1 MVPTAGLDFGTTNSA
16 LALAQGDAVK
26 VMNISNRETTER
38 TLPSVLFF
46 DEDRE
51 VLVGQQAIDEYVG
64 YGGGYGRFLQS
75 LKTFLPQS
83 TFTET
88 RIFGKRYELED
99 LIAVI
104 LAEIKTQA
112 ERQAGSPIESV
123 TLGRPVVFSEDAE
136 KDALAER
143 RLREAARRAGFK
155 DVNFE
160 FEPLAATL
168 AYAEQMQSGVEEVVL
183 MGDFGGGTSD
193 FNVMR
198 LAQGPLSQE
207 EKRER
212 VLSIGGVYIG
222 GDTFDTRVMWE
233 KVSPHFGRNAT
244 YKGMTGET
252 LTVPCSLPR
261 AVCDWHRVAF
271 LRDPST
277 LRAIKDMK
285 RTADIPRVLENLE
298 TVILQNKGFMLF
310 QAIERAKKEL
320 STENETRIHYRDSGL
335 EIDEP
340 ITRSEFEEIIA
351 DDLAKISKCV
361 TETVAKAGVDASG
374 INRVLLTGGSSFVP
388 CVRHL
393 FENTFGKDKIV
404 YLEAFTS
411 VAHGLARKST
421 FR

>member
-1 MVPTAGLDFGTTNSA
+1 MAITVGLDFGTTNSA
-16 LALAQGDAVK
+16 LALAQDNAVK
-26 VMNISNRETTER
+26 VINISNRETTER

-51 VLVGQQAIDEYVG
+51 VLVGQQAIDEYVA

-75 LKTFLPQS
+75 LKAFLPQS

-104 LAEIKTQA
+104 LAEIKTLA
-112 ERQAGSPIESV
+112 ENQTGSSIDSV
-123 TLGRPVVFSEDAE
+123 TLGRPVVFSEDPQ
-136 KDALAER
+136 KDALAES
-143 RLREAARRAGFK
+143 RLREAASRAGFNK
-155 DVNFE
+155 IAFE
-160 FEPLAATL
+160 YEPLAATL
-168 AYAEQMQSGVEEVVL
+168 TYAEQMQSGVEEVVL

-198 LAQGPLSQE
+198 LTQGQMSLS

-233 KVSPHFGRNAT
+233 KVGPHFGKNAT
-244 YKGMTGET
+244 YRGMTGEI
-252 LTVPCSLPR
+252 LTVPYSLPR

-271 LRDPST
+271 LRDQST

-285 RTADIPRVLENLE
+285 RMADNPRVLENLE
-298 TVILQNKGFMLF
+298 AVILQNKGFMLF

-320 STENETRIHYRDSGL
+320 STENETRIHYRDSTL

-340 ITRSEFEEIIA
+340 ITRLEFEEIISESVTS
-351 DDLAKISKCV
+351 ISKCV
-361 TETVAKAGVDASG
+361 TDTVARAGLDASG
-374 INRVLLTGGSSFVP
+374 IDRVLLTGGSSFVP
-388 CVRHL
+388 CVRRV

-404 YLEAFTS
+404 YLDAFTS
-411 VAHGLARKST
+411 VAHGLARSSIL
-421 FR
+421 R